1 MVLKLRGF
9 PGGIVVKNLPAIAG
23 DARGTGSIPG
33 SGRSNGVGNGNHSSI
48 LPWIILRTEEPG
60 GLQFLGLQ
68 RDRQD

>member
-9 PGGIVVKNLPAIAG
+9 PGGTGVKNLPANAG

-33 SGRSNGVGNGNHSSI
+33 SGRSNGIGNGNHSSI
-48 LPWIILRTEEPG
+48 LPCIFLRTEESG